1 MKIFEI
7 KPMSVLAPIEE
18 SLNFGDNILYRDN
31 AIANNPYRE
40 DMDADTYSRYLDV
53 YAKVATFYADFFVW
67 YWYKDN
73 VEKTNEKMIEAMG
86 KVGLNNWSG
95 LTEAENNPLGEY
107 VLSLDYPAKVPEIQ
121 EFFKRIMAGDLEFL
135 CKYPF
140 DGTNAYD
147 LIKSTGFQ
155 I

>member
-1 MKIFEI
+1 MKVFEI
-7 KPMSVLAPIEE
+7 NKMSVCASMEE
-18 SLNFGDNILYRDN
+18 TMNFGDNILYRDN

-40 DMDADTYSRYLDV
+40 DMDADTYSKYQDV
-53 YAKVATFYADFFVW
+53 YAKVATFYANFFVW
-67 YWYKDN
+67 YWYKND
-73 VEKTNEKMIEAMG
+73 VEKTNERMIAEMN
-86 KVGLNNWSG
+86 KVGLNNCSG

-121 EFFKRIMAGDLEFL
+121 EFFKRVMAGDLEFL

>member
-1 MKIFEI
+1 
-7 KPMSVLAPIEE
+7 MSILGDIETVLAK
-18 SLNFGDNILYRDN
+18 GDEANHYQNANYREN
-31 AIANNPYRE
+31 AIANNSYRE

-53 YAKVATFYADFFVW
+53 YAKVATFYADFFAW

-86 KVGLNNWSG
+86 KVGLNNWPG

-107 VLSLDYPAKVPEIQ
+107 VLSLDYPAKISDIKD
-121 EFFKRIMAGDLEFL
+121 FFKRVMAGDLEFL
-135 CKYPF
+135 CRYPI

>member
-1 MKIFEI
+1 
-7 KPMSVLAPIEE
+7 MSLLDDMETVLAKDEDI
-18 SLNFGDNILYRDN
+18 NHYQNANYREN

-53 YAKVATFYADFFVW
+53 YAKVATFYADFFAW

-86 KVGLNNWSG
+86 KVGLNKWSG

-107 VLSLDYPAKVPEIQ
+107 VLSLDYPAKISDIKD
-121 EFFKRIMAGDLEFL
+121 FFKRVMMGDLEFL
-135 CKYPF
+135 YRYPI
-140 DGTNAYD
+140 DDTDSYD
-147 LIKSTGFQ
+147 LIRGGGFQ

>member
-1 MKIFEI
+1 
-7 KPMSVLAPIEE
+7 MSILDDIETILAK
-18 SLNFGDNILYRDN
+18 GDEAINHYQNANYREN

-53 YAKVATFYADFFVW
+53 YAKVATFYADFFAW

-86 KVGLNNWSG
+86 KVGLNKWSG

-121 EFFKRIMAGDLEFL
+121 EFFKRVMAGDLEFL

>member
-1 MKIFEI
+1 
-7 KPMSVLAPIEE
+7 MSILDDMETVLAKDDKAI
-18 SLNFGDNILYRDN
+18 NHYQNANYRDN
-31 AIANNPYRE
+31 AIANNPYRG

-53 YAKVATFYADFFVW
+53 YAKVTTFYADFFAW

-73 VEKTNEKMIEAMG
+73 VEKTNEKMIAEMG

-107 VLSLDYPAKVPEIQ
+107 VLSLDYPAKISDIKD
-121 EFFKRIMAGDLEFL
+121 FFKRVIMGDLEFL
-135 CKYPF
+135 CRFPI
-140 DGTNAYD
+140 DDTDSYD
-147 LIKSTGFQ
+147 LIRGVGFH

>member
-1 MKIFEI
+1 MKVFEI
-7 KPMSVLAPIEE
+7 RSMSVLTPFEE
-18 SLNFGDNILYRDN
+18 SEHFYDNILYRDN

-40 DMDADTYSRYLDV
+40 DMDADTYSRFLDV
-53 YAKVATFYADFFVW
+53 YAKVATFYADFFAW

-107 VLSLDYPAKVPEIQ
+107 VLSLDYPAKISDIKD
-121 EFFKRIMAGDLEFL
+121 FFKRVMMGDLEFL
-135 CKYPF
+135 CRYPI
-140 DGTNAYD
+140 DDTDSYD
-147 LIKSTGFQ
+147 LIRGVGFQ

>member
-18 SLNFGDNILYRDN
+18 SLNFGDNVLYREN
-31 AIANNPYRE
+31 AIANNPFRE
-40 DMDADTYSRYLDV
+40 DLDADTYSRYLDV
-53 YAKVATFYADFFVW
+53 YAKVATFYADFFAW

-86 KVGLNNWSG
+86 KVGLNKWSG

-107 VLSLDYPAKVPEIQ
+107 VLSLDYPAKISDIKD
-121 EFFKRIMAGDLEFL
+121 FFKRVMTSDLEFL
-135 CKYPF
+135 CRYPI
-140 DGTNAYD
+140 DDTDSYD
-147 LIKSTGFQ
+147 LIRGVGFQ

>member
-18 SLNFGDNILYRDN
+18 SLNFGDNVLYREN

-53 YAKVATFYADFFVW
+53 YAKVATFYADFFAW

-73 VEKTNEKMIEAMG
+73 VEKTNEKMIAEMS

-107 VLSLDYPAKVPEIQ
+107 VLSLDYPAKISDIKD
-121 EFFKRIMAGDLEFL
+121 FFKRVMTSDLEFL
-135 CKYPF
+135 CRYPI
-140 DGTNAYD
+140 DDTDSLD
-147 LIKSTGFQ
+147 LIRGVGFH

>member
-1 MKIFEI
+1 MDSALVIWFI
-7 KPMSVLAPIEE
+7 VTGVLILL
-18 SLNFGDNILYRDN
+18 SLASILSLKVINKHEAKETYERM
-31 AIANNPYRE
+31 IAEMN
-40 DMDADTYSRYLDV
+40 
-53 YAKVATFYADFFVW
+53 
-67 YWYKDN
+67 
-73 VEKTNEKMIEAMG
+73 
-86 KVGLNNWSG
+86 KVGLNNWPG

-107 VLSLDYPAKVPEIQ
+107 VLSLDYPAKVHEIQ
-121 EFFKRIMAGDLEFL
+121 EFFKRVMAGDLEFL

>member
-18 SLNFGDNILYRDN
+18 SLNFGDNVLYREN
-31 AIANNPYRE
+31 AIANNPFRE
-40 DMDADTYSRYLDV
+40 DLDADTYSRYLDV
-53 YAKVATFYADFFVW
+53 YAKVATFYADFFAW

-73 VEKTNEKMIEAMG
+73 VEKTNEKMIAEMS

-107 VLSLDYPAKVPEIQ
+107 VLSLDYPAKISDIKD
-121 EFFKRIMAGDLEFL
+121 FFKRVMTSDLEFL
-135 CKYPF
+135 CRYPI
-140 DGTNAYD
+140 DDTDSLD
-147 LIKSTGFQ
+147 LIRGVGFH

>member
-1 MKIFEI
+1 
-7 KPMSVLAPIEE
+7 MSLLDDMETVLAKDEDI
-18 SLNFGDNILYRDN
+18 NHYQNANYREN

-53 YAKVATFYADFFVW
+53 YAKVATFYADFFAW

-86 KVGLNNWSG
+86 KVGLNKWSG

-107 VLSLDYPAKVPEIQ
+107 VLSLDYPAKISDIKD
-121 EFFKRIMAGDLEFL
+121 FFKRVMMGDLEFL
-135 CKYPF
+135 YRYPIDDTDSF
-140 DGTNAYD
+140 D
-147 LIKSTGFQ
+147 LIRGVGFQ

>member
-18 SLNFGDNILYRDN
+18 SLNFGDNFLYRDN

-53 YAKVATFYADFFVW
+53 YAKVATFYADFFAW

-86 KVGLNNWSG
+86 KVGLNNWPG

-121 EFFKRIMAGDLEFL
+121 EFFKRVMAGDLEFL

>member
-1 MKIFEI
+1 
-7 KPMSVLAPIEE
+7 MSLLDDMETVLAKDEDI
-18 SLNFGDNILYRDN
+18 NHYQNANYRDN

-53 YAKVATFYADFFVW
+53 YAKVATFYADFFAW

-86 KVGLNNWSG
+86 KVGLNKWSG

-107 VLSLDYPAKVPEIQ
+107 VLSLDYPAKISDIKD
-121 EFFKRIMAGDLEFL
+121 FFKRVMMGDLEFL
-135 CKYPF
+135 YQYPIDDTDSF
-140 DGTNAYD
+140 D
-147 LIKSTGFQ
+147 LIRGVGFQ

>member
-1 MKIFEI
+1 
-7 KPMSVLAPIEE
+7 MSILGDIETVLAK
-18 SLNFGDNILYRDN
+18 GDEANHYQNANYREN
-31 AIANNPYRE
+31 AIANNSYRE

-53 YAKVATFYADFFVW
+53 YAKVATFYADFFAW

-95 LTEAENNPLGEY
+95 LTEAENNPLGEF
-107 VLSLDYPAKVPEIQ
+107 VLSLDYPAKVSDIED
-121 EFFKRIMAGDLEFL
+121 FFKRAMMGDLEFL
-135 CKYPF
+135 CRYPI
-140 DGTNAYD
+140 DDTHSRD
-147 LIKSTGFQ
+147 LIMGVGFQ